1 MNFYEK
7 EMRSMFE
14 HNDLLHDA
22 KFCGRTMLAKMDDD
36 LRVKLRLIST
46 CIADHYD
53 AVQASVINRTDG
65 VVDKQM
71 FKFSDIIG
79 RQMRA
84 NRDEIEPH
92 IWEYNGR
99 PEWYIPITASQKAM
113 IADTVLDYVGMYQ
126 EEGMDMG
133 GMNL

>member
-22 KFCGRTMLAKMDDD
+22 KFCGRTMLAKMNDD
-36 LRVKLRLIST
+36 LRVKLQIIST
-46 CIADHYD
+46 HVADHYN
-53 AVQASVINRTDG
+53 AVLASVINRTDG

-71 FKFSDIIG
+71 FRFSDIIG
-79 RQMRA
+79 RQMRTD
-84 NRDEIEPH
+84 RDEIEPH
-92 IWEYNGR
+92 IWEYNGE